1 MKRLDRA
8 GYDGDQSSSA
18 GSSKQREFKKP
29 KVISGFAGDKSFV
42 ESQKILAEAKMR
54 TETRAD
60 ILVSGIAYEAQKKQA
75 AKKEAERREASL
87 KVIKD
92 TFAELAKEERVKKEA
107 GLIQNSSPESDGS
120 K

>member
-18 GSSKQREFKKP
+18 GSSNQREFKKP

-42 ESQKILAEAKMR
+42 KNQEILAEAEMR
-54 TETRAD
+54 SETLAD
-60 ILVSGIAYEAQKKQA
+60 ILVSKTAHEAQRRQDA
-75 AKKEAERREASL
+75 EKEEARKEASL
-87 KVIKD
+87 KDIRK